1 MWRMNRLPD
10 VRLTCLSNYPVATYS
25 GMLPGVLAGQ
35 YPVDRME
42 IDLVRLCASSGVR
55 LIVDSL
61 TGVDVE
67 SRELHFR
74 DRPTLRFDVLSV
86 GVGSS
91 PNRDGLPADADNVIP
106 IKPMQSFLDRLEH
119 SVTSIGARI
128 DRPLTIA
135 IVGGGVGGVEIAAC
149 LPSRLDQWLDAKPHT
164 TTLITSGGLGTGLSS
179 RTTRLLQ
186 RQFELRHVRLEVGRR
201 VERIEEGKV
210 VYDDGQRGTFDL
222 IIWATSAVAPAV
234 LTLFDLPKDD
244 RGFLKIN
251 HTLRT
256 TRPDTPI
263 FAVGDSGTIVG
274 EDLPKAGVY
283 AVRQSPILWENI
295 ARSLAGQPLQSYRPQ
310 RRFLKLIN
318 SGDGQAIGEYGPLS
332 VRSRWMWKLKDWID
346 SRFMDKYQTYAE
358 PMMEAME
365 VPNDV
370 AMRCAGCGGKVGP
383 SVLSKALSRL
393 ALKDSPSVQVG
404 LDDPDDVA
412 LLELRGN
419 GMTAATV
426 DFFSAPFDDPYLV
439 GRIAALNSASDM
451 FASGA
456 APQAA
461 LTVATLPVGHPRA
474 QEQMMCELMAGG
486 VEELDRMG
494 AALVG
499 GHTIEGPQMS
509 IGYAMLGRIGG
520 EQKAVLKSGIQV
532 GDLLVLTKPIGVG
545 VLLAAHMR
553 AECQA
558 RWWNPLMMT
567 LLASNQAAAEVCYR
581 NEVSALTDVTGFG
594 LAGHLLEMLK
604 GSQVSAEL
612 WLDDLP
618 TLDGAEELVDLGV
631 ESTLAPANRAAETSV
646 RVSEVLRLSN
656 RYALLFDPQTSGG
669 LIASTSEAN
678 VASLLSSL
686 KNVGVSA
693 VIVGRAIERD
703 GQTELRVIASHSGLS

>member
-1 MWRMNRLPD
+1 
-10 VRLTCLSNYPVATYS
+10 
-25 GMLPGVLAGQ
+25 
-35 YPVDRME
+35 
-42 IDLVRLCASSGVR
+42 
-55 LIVDSL
+55 
-61 TGVDVE
+61 
-67 SRELHFR
+67 
-74 DRPTLRFDVLSV
+74 
-86 GVGSS
+86 
-91 PNRDGLPADADNVIP
+91 
-106 IKPMQSFLDRLEH
+106 
-119 SVTSIGARI
+119 
-128 DRPLTIA
+128 
-135 IVGGGVGGVEIAAC
+135 
-149 LPSRLDQWLDAKPHT
+149 
-164 TTLITSGGLGTGLSS
+164 
-179 RTTRLLQ
+179 
-186 RQFELRHVRLEVGRR
+186 
-201 VERIEEGKV
+201 
-210 VYDDGQRGTFDL
+210 
-222 IIWATSAVAPAV
+222 
-234 LTLFDLPKDD
+234 
-244 RGFLKIN
+244 
-251 HTLRT
+251 
-256 TRPDTPI
+256 
-263 FAVGDSGTIVG
+263 
-274 EDLPKAGVY
+274 
-283 AVRQSPILWENI
+283 
-295 ARSLAGQPLQSYRPQ
+295 
-310 RRFLKLIN
+310 
-318 SGDGQAIGEYGPLS
+318 
-332 VRSRWMWKLKDWID
+332 
-346 SRFMDKYQTYAE
+346 
-358 PMMEAME
+358 
-365 VPNDV
+365 
-370 AMRCAGCGGKVGP
+370 
-383 SVLSKALSRL
+383 
-393 ALKDSPSVQVG
+393 
-404 LDDPDDVA
+404 
-412 LLELRGN
+412 
-419 GMTAATV
+419 
-426 DFFSAPFDDPYLV
+426 
-439 GRIAALNSASDM
+439 
-451 FASGA
+451 
-456 APQAA
+456 
-461 LTVATLPVGHPRA
+461 
-474 QEQMMCELMAGG
+474 MMCELMAGG